1 MPIKRLVRIP
11 SSATAAALKDR
22 LLNEWRSPDPNARQ
36 PIILEEPARTS
47 EPTHVYVIWDDWSDL
62 DQVERSEI
70 IMDAF
75 EDRYGKDRACNVTV
89 ALGLT
94 PAEAERMGIGYQ

>member
-1 MPIKRLVRIP
+1 M
-11 SSATAAALKDR
+11 
-22 LLNEWRSPDPNARQ
+22 
-36 PIILEEPARTS
+36 
-47 EPTHVYVIWDDWSDL
+47 IWDDWSDL